1 MRLEYAAGERMSVD
15 SQLLD
20 VAPDIFN
27 NHRIDLQAM
36 LESQTQ
42 NDITD
47 ITGPQ
52 WPPPTEGGC
61 RRGPTGPTLDS
72 ASCPEGTTPRKGG
85 GEPGRTHVHAIVTT
99 LLHTRLRVDEL
110 VRLTWADVT
119 LQPRSGSVRPGR
131 RNKPPGDLERA

>member
-72 ASCPEGTTPRKGG
+72 ASCPPKERRRARGRGTRPDPCTCNRDHAP
-85 GEPGRTHVHAIVTT
+85 THTSA
-99 LLHTRLRVDEL
+99 R
-110 VRLTWADVT
+110 
-119 LQPRSGSVRPGR
+119 
-131 RNKPPGDLERA
+131 